1 MSQLA
6 HVHQQVVPMRTACAL
21 PLNNVTL
28 CSPNCLFSK
37 PSNICTS
44 APQYSKV
51 IFKAERNSRNLER
64 KECGNLEIVNSED

>member
-6 HVHQQVVPMRTACAL
+6 HVHQQVVPMRTARAL

-28 CSPNCLFSK
+28 CSPNGLISK
-37 PSNICTS
+37 PSSIFTS

-51 IFKAERNSRNLER
+51 IFRAKRSSRNLER
-64 KECGNLEIVNSED
+64 KECGDLETVNSED